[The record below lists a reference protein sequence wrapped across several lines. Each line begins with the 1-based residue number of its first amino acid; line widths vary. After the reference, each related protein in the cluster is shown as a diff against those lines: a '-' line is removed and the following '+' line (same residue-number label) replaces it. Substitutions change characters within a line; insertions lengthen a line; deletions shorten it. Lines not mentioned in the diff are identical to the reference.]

1 MMENFKGAKEW
12 GKDEDLDEGLP
23 TRLILCTV
31 G

>member
-1 MMENFKGAKEW
+1 MMGDFKGAKEW
-12 GKDEDLDEGLP
+12 GEDEDLDEGLP